1 MTMQEGAQQFGN
13 GYSKEKLSVGAF
25 PIGILKFMSIFM
37 PYIKFQSNLMQIML
51 NNIDT
56 FESQKTWDLLGKP
69 MISVEQFAKKQ

>member
-1 MTMQEGAQQFGN
+1 MQEGAQQFGN

-37 PYIKFQSNLMQIML
+37 PYMKFVSNLMQIML

-56 FESQKTWDLLGKP
+56 FES
-69 MISVEQFAKKQ
+69 